1 MTCTLFHKCPSLIQW
16 SAVGGTDLVCADDVD
31 PVGLIGL
38 VGSNGGCFVACLILP
53 VGCLAACAVAGL
65 AAVGAVVLV
74 AGNAGIGGVLPGRG
88 VPLLTLNQVSP
99 AQDSPS
105 RILLCCLVSSVW
117 YASSLFAL

>member
-1 MTCTLFHKCPSLIQW
+1 MIQW

-99 AQDSPS
+99 VQDSPS